1 MADKKDFIADL
12 HIHSHFSRATSKN
25 LTPEFLNTWAKIKGL
40 NVVGSGDFTH
50 PGWLKELEEK
60 LESAE
65 PGLYKIRKEYDK
77 NINEFILNLPQNDV
91 RFMLTGEISTIY
103 KKNDKVRKIHN
114 VVFSPNFDVVR
125 KIQNKLSKI
134 GNITSDGRPI
144 LGLDA
149 KDLLDILLNISD
161 ECFLVPAHIWTPWF
175 SILGSKSGFDKVE
188 ECFEEL
194 TPHIFAIETGLSS
207 DPEMIWK
214 CSFLDKFAIIS
225 NSDAH
230 SPENLAREANLFSAE
245 LSYYS
250 IKKALKE
257 NNEDFLGTIEFYPQ
271 EGKYHYDG
279 HRKCN
284 VCLNPV
290 DSIKNNLN
298 CPECGKP
305 LTLGVMYRVTEL
317 SDRFDITTK
326 SDRKNFIR
334 LFP

>member
-207 DPEMIWK
+207 DPEMMEM
-214 CSFLDKFAIIS
+214 FF
-225 NSDAH
+225 
-230 SPENLAREANLFSAE
+230 F
-245 LSYYS
+245 
-250 IKKALKE
+250 
-257 NNEDFLGTIEFYPQ
+257 GQ
-271 EGKYHYDG
+271 V
-279 HRKCN
+279 CN
-284 VCLNPV
+284 Y
-290 DSIKNNLN
+290 IQ
-298 CPECGKP
+298 
-305 LTLGVMYRVTEL
+305 
-317 SDRFDITTK
+317 F
-326 SDRKNFIR
+326 
-334 LFP
+334 